1 MCSTLLN
8 SHKHT
13 HAYTLTHTNGSVN
26 SHRFWQQKERV
37 QQSLCWCHWKQ
48 TQLPSS
54 VVLSAADITQGM
66 FWIIILHI
74 NTSKLKRFGSFMEI
88 LNNFSRLGTEDAR
101 RRNTVADRSC
111 LFFCDLAASPTLR
124 ARSSNPCRSQLVRC
138 CHPATLKSKF
148 L

>member
-1 MCSTLLN
+1 MQHSAEFTQTYTRLQA
-8 SHKHT
+8 HT
-13 HAYTLTHTNGSVN
+13 HKWVRKFSQILTAK
-26 SHRFWQQKERV
+26 RE
-37 QQSLCWCHWKQ
+37 
-48 TQLPSS
+48 
-54 VVLSAADITQGM
+54 SAAIIMLMPLKTNPIT
-66 FWIIILHI
+66 IIGGFVCSWHHSRNVLNHYIY
-74 NTSKLKRFGSFMEI
+74 TSTRQKLKRFGSFMEI

-124 ARSSNPCRSQLVRC
+124 ARSSKPCRSQLVRC